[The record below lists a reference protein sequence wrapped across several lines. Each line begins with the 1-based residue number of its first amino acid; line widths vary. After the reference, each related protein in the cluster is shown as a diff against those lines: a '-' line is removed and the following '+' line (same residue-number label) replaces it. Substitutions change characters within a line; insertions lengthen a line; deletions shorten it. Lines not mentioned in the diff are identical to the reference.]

1 MEKKWYF
8 SKSIWIQGLGL
19 IGSVLI
25 GAGILGQ
32 ETWALYLGIA
42 TQVLGILIRLVTK
55 GAVRW

>member
-8 SKSIWIQGLGL
+8 SKTLWVQALGL

-25 GAGILGQ
+25 GAGLLGQ
-32 ETWALYLGIA
+32 EAWALYLGIA

-55 GAVRW
+55 GEVVW